1 MVELKRA
8 GSIPVIGQQT
18 VIRLWLISLAVEAV
32 LAVLLTRR
40 DGFAAFRRFLW
51 YDVAT
56 QGLGIACSGSGA
68 WYPIVHRW
76 SEVGAIVLLGF
87 VVAERMRTIRNFR
100 KVATSRVAIATNG
113 VAERTCKQSLPVA
126 LWWSTAAG
134 CCLHVIFAAPVP
146 WSAWASV
153 VWQGVALS
161 HSIMGILLLATVD
174 KTGHVAE
181 RCFGNILG
189 LWLLAD
195 AALFYVAPRWP
206 VGMAVLWLNA
216 GTWAVLASATGMDA
230 DGEKTSDDER
240 SKGLIR

>member
-100 KVATSRVAIATNG
+100 KVATS
-113 VAERTCKQSLPVA
+113 

-134 CCLHVIFAAPVP
+134 CCLHMIFAAPVP

-216 GTWAVLASATGMDA
+216 ATWAVLIVA
-230 DGEKTSDDER
+230 DR
-240 SKGLIR
+240 SRRNA